1 MRKLLR
7 MTGGELFKLLCCRSA
22 ILIFICLLL
31 LSSAVPFLSRAALS
45 ASSILEPRIDFQHEY
60 DLLIQE
66 LDELKREEMSA
77 FAVQVIDLYQ
87 QQLQDLYTVYHEQG
101 LSPNTNLQTADG
113 LRTYT
118 ASMVFSYQ
126 LSEKIREINQGE
138 RPDAELSELL
148 ERIPADILYYYPSSL
163 LDEQFQSDMRQL
175 SQMFEQGYDPEQII
189 REQITSLRQSIE
201 SCEREGN
208 EEEVEYLRN
217 KLEQK
222 EYRLS
227 VGGYD
232 PRDWK
237 STACDQL
244 KVYQAGLIQMERE
257 KNYSAGNSEFFYSD
271 LEAKEQKE
279 RSRSIDRMLVEF
291 RKQAS
296 NLECAIGRDTPPIEY
311 AGLREGT
318 RRQMVDFL
326 PLLLGIAAC
335 ASVFGALSMGMERP
349 GTLEGLFC
357 RRTTRTVVV
366 CSKLVSCGIASTG
379 LVAVCT
385 LAASLGFALLFGT
398 GDLGNGCAVYVL
410 GESHMIPFGVWYTV
424 LVLQLLCVVW
434 LCVAAAFFACSITRK
449 MKWGILFGLAAG
461 GCTTAGLIL
470 PPLWMEYQS
479 YLGMSFSTEEGTAI
493 LPFFLSRVTQVLTKQ
508 VQLGFQAFA
517 FLTVA
522 LLLAGASLI
531 FLRRKSMYK

>member
-1 MRKLLR
+1 

-60 DLLIQE
+60 DLLIQG

-148 ERIPADILYYYPSSL
+148 ERIPDDILYYYPSSL
-163 LDEQFQSDMRQL
+163 LDEQFQSDMRQM
-175 SQMFEQGYDPEQII
+175 SQMLEQGYDPEQII

-201 SCEREGN
+201 NCEREGN
-208 EEEVEYLRN
+208 EEELEYLRN

-244 KVYQAGLIQMERE
+244 EAYQAGLIQMERE

-326 PLLLGIAAC
+326 PLLLGIAVC

-410 GESHMIPFGVWYTV
+410 GESHMIPFGVRYTV

-434 LCVAAAFFACSITRK
+434 LCVAVAFFACSITRK

-461 GCTTAGLIL
+461 GCTTVGLIL
-470 PPLWMEYQS
+470 PALWMEYQN
-479 YLGMSFSTEEGTAI
+479 YLGMSYTTGEGATI
-493 LPFFLSRVTQVLTKQ
+493 LLFFLRNITQVLTDQ